1 MRKPGCPKAGD
12 KKGKQRGPAADAPGP
27 ADCAGGVLCGIS
39 FLCQQLLKHGLVGFR
54 RGADNA
60 GQNGPAAVIA
70 NIATHAGVRF
80 QLFTILNAEYCVQ
93 RDRFDVILKAKIPL

>member
-1 MRKPGCPKAGD
+1 MKLGLPESGD
-12 KKGKQRGPAADAPGP
+12 KNGKTAGPGGR
-27 ADCAGGVLCGIS
+27 CAGSRCLCRGDLCGIS
-39 FLCQQLLKHGLVGFR
+39 FLGQELLDHGLVGFR

-60 GQNGPAAVIA
+60 AQDGPAAVIA